1 MRKYENFKKALENLS
16 LCEDYLPPYD
26 VVTMTGLVNLFSI
39 CFEQSWKAMKEILE
53 EHGYS
58 EGKTGSPKMI
68 IKLAYSAG
76 MIQDERGWLELLDKR
91 NELAHSYNEKVAL
104 SIIEK
109 VKERYLGLF
118 QDLAAEIAENW
129 I

>member
-1 MRKYENFKKALENLS
+1 
-16 LCEDYLPPYD
+16 
-26 VVTMTGLVNLFSI
+26 
-39 CFEQSWKAMKEILE
+39 MKEILE
-53 EHGYS
+53 EHGYT

-68 IKLAYSAG
+68 IKLAYNAG

-91 NELAHSYNEKVAL
+91 NEIAHSYNEKVAL

-109 VKERYLGLF
+109 VKECYLGLF